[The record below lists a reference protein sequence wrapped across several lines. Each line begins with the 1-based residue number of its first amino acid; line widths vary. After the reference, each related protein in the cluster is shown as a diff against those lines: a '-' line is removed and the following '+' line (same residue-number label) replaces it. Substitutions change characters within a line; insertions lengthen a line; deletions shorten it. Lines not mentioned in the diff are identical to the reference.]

1 MTIDERLQV
10 SRKAGNGE
18 GLPDAQAKPGPDHR
32 ETANGYR
39 GVIFNLGQNR
49 VAIYRDDLQWL
60 FQRRRPGFPS
70 VGPAWDS
77 IGYFVTRSALI
88 RLQRSHMGADAPA
101 LLTLPE
107 RFKKEGAE

>member
-18 GLPDAQAKPGPDHR
+18 GLPAVQVKPGPDHR

-39 GVIFNLGQNR
+39 GVIFDLGQYR
-49 VAIYRDDLQWL
+49 VATCRDDRQWL
-60 FQRRRPGFPS
+60 FQRRRPGFLS
-70 VGPAWDS
+70 AEKAWDTL
-77 IGYFVTRSALI
+77 GHCVTRKALI

-101 LLTLPE
+101 LLSLPA
-107 RFKKEGAE
+107 RFKPEGAE